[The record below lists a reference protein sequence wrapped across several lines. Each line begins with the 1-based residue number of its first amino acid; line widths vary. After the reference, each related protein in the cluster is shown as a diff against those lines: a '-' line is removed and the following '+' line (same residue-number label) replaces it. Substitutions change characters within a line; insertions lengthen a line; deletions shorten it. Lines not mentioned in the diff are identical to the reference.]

1 MPDLGSIQG
10 PVFDFILNNVILP
23 PRLPQHECSSSRDG
37 EVALLIAVESATK
50 HFVTHLSHADA
61 RSWQPL
67 IEMLSTWKE
76 LKLTESLCEERLK
89 LALAGLCT
97 IALHLRAQNAGLLIH
112 VEDTSTVLFDAFE
125 ALPTNDEV
133 MATQGRLIRAF
144 PGSSVQV
151 PLAVLHDAHFLQDFA
166 ASLRRLNDEEV
177 AAMMPITTK
186 ARSKVVEIRD
196 TAHPGLVTEY
206 LMNLLAGLGRFQK
219 GSTITK
225 CTRDDVLWN
234 NSKLPWTRSPFWLVL
249 RVALQQGLVRAFP
262 DDARHS
268 HYKNF
273 MLFFVTKLSDMAL
286 EARKPVETLS
296 NINSKLARR
305 AAKLGSRVF
314 PFVIR
319 GSLDAARRIRHVLEK
334 VWNDLQLSE
343 TTPIVPFPLLGTND
357 QGSSLNLA
365 NSRIALERAMTR
377 KHSNR
382 VPTSFK
388 PEHRLRMQQS
398 NTDLPSLSRSGTDE
412 DMLLLLSDFEVWV
425 EHRLDHWIATRG
437 AQADSC
443 TQLCSISSSYLSHA
457 LSFYDSSPREMSL
470 AVLTIF
476 ELWVALDKVCL
487 MLHPLL
493 GQFSPEL
500 DPQSLEVLL
509 VPQLH
514 QMQRLCKVENY
525 LLLRAKRALLSN
537 ARIFEDPTSK
547 SFGVQFYD
555 SSTHHQKV
563 KETIEDAARST
574 SLQKL
579 SERQV
584 MTSEYQA
591 LINRATSLKHFE
603 EQLEEDGDMVHQPN
617 KCERCGLETRA
628 KSMKIVVHEWP
639 LPSDVVQLKTAV
651 VELDCPEAFVAWRDT
666 TWMILQDLGR
676 HTERIKHASN
686 LYVKLRSYKQLARY
700 IGRDTQEPRIT
711 LGSCT
716 KPFLVSHY
724 KSRTFP
730 VSIDQICVNNG
741 LQYRLLDSGRTGC
754 AWVVDQKKSPSFKD
768 FCVLKLPNGPYE
780 CLHWALRTTSHA
792 PNEII
797 SKQDD
802 CPSTME
808 LREFIEF
815 GSLRAGERLQWFN
828 ILREL
833 GSSNLTFS
841 EEAVHTLVTQ
851 AAWEA
856 GSPLEESVTREAH
869 APLNDESF
877 CHKPLAILER
887 LLSMIE
893 ANWKEQNTMLT
904 IVDVFLRVLS
914 LTPTTDVSVRCQRL
928 LRRTRDVTLRWC
940 HELTLKS
947 AERVT
952 KQEVE
957 KMRTSVLRAALTCRE
972 TYCVD
977 EPHIPELLSSDADV
991 AALVESCIFARDNAS
1006 GISLSP
1012 PQQELLR
1019 GAKTCHALEARL
1031 RSLIVSNGK
1040 GISLAISNRCGSV
1053 LMENGWSFPEAWG
1066 KRWGTVTTAQSA
1078 SILSQTIHYDL
1089 LTGELLVDGRPLGRL
1104 PNEYTK
1110 EPVYCRLFGE
1120 CVLQVSTSDMKG
1132 MEYMTTRKFSGHQV
1146 HFGIIEGNLVIK
1158 ARLGD
1163 STLEAIPHKVFFG
1176 DLPAYFVDTFVHWL
1190 DISTG
1195 VVEFRPLDNVWETCS
1210 SHWRLA
1216 YCAFGPTTMR
1226 LAHRELLDLSC
1237 AHSQWGLSIVARLEE
1252 ESFVHITRADDGL
1265 IEVDLPRL
1273 SLRFFLNSTGYLQS
1287 RDFGDIVDPNQS
1299 FGTLLLEQ
1307 ISALTPSRKF
1317 YPSHKRSMQQVLWDG
1332 GLSSAAQHEDFCKEA
1347 LAIKMSADRCSLLYD
1362 TSLIVRTSVDLDRGS
1377 DHLLERAAKRAGN
1390 FRSASYGGNATK
1402 SEDDRLHEA
1411 RDDAGSCRGER
1422 VYSIA
1427 SLIKEWPSR
1436 VNVAPDL
1443 RSIVRKWR
1451 KVSGYHVPFNQH
1463 HYTDLLALDI
1473 RSKWGSLVLPPTPS
1487 KLVNIA
1493 DLLFTSKPPKLD
1505 DVPALRSPV
1514 PTVLEEHQRDIS
1526 KLEATVSHFVD
1537 HHSSFQKQQGS
1548 VLQDSMRAFK
1558 HYSPEQLSAATHPS
1572 LDALEHHQ
1580 QELNTHV
1587 EDTFNSLSQSL
1598 GPNKPHLVILQ
1609 EVGLWPRITP
1619 QSLLEILAAKS
1630 GHRPNEQW
1638 KRALLHYGESMA
1650 TLQRAERLVALKAR
1664 QDTFGLAKELQNQGR
1679 QGWCAYN
1686 FPDWLLLELENNFTI
1701 RAIQAR
1707 VALEMIS
1714 PSSNDNTVLQLNM
1727 GEGKSSVIIPMVAA
1741 ALANGKQLVRVV
1753 VLKPLLRQTEDLLA
1767 QRLGGLLNRRI
1778 YHTPFSRKT
1787 PLTTVVVQQLQTIF
1801 EECKSQRGLIYAVG
1815 AQRTIEGQP
1824 DRWVVSQAVLS
1835 RVSVHAGVLQS
1846 DHPDELELDQ
1856 RDSAFPTLRF
1866 LKNSAARKLLNL
1878 IVKDVADGYISNLPL
1893 DYYSAA
1899 VRNATLR
1906 FIKDRK
1912 VSKEDQQLVIN
1923 ALGEGPQYKIVL
1935 LLRGLIAYD
1944 LLLFTLQKKRWLV
1957 EYGLDP
1963 SRCMMA
1969 VPYRAKGVPSTNSE
1983 FGHPDVAILLT
1994 CLSYYYSGLTHV
2006 HVRQSLHILFKDP
2019 NASDEYARWCEASTE
2034 LPTWLRSL
2042 NGVNLDD
2049 ENTFNACLVPCL
2061 RYNQAAINYY
2071 LSQVV
2076 FPREAKEFVKKLSA
2090 SGWDLPAAAG
2100 CPVTTG
2106 FSGTNDNRFLLPL
2119 SIHHLLR
2126 NENSKYACT
2135 EDDDGKKI
2143 SIESFLGLISRHNPP
2158 IRVLIDVGA
2167 QVLEMT
2173 NREVAQEWLR
2183 HAPNTK
2189 AAVFFSD
2196 NDEKMV
2202 IDQTGYLS
2210 LLSKSP
2216 YQDCLRDCVVYL
2228 DEVHTRGIDLKIPVG
2243 TQAAV
2248 TLGPRL
2254 NQDRLVQAC
2263 MRMRKLGAGHTL
2275 AFFAPP
2281 DVNRSI
2287 LDTTGTNI
2295 TQQLSST
2302 DVVRWCI
2309 EQTCLVTESVMP
2321 LWTMQG
2327 FALCERDRLCRSLLG
2342 GPGDLVGNLAEGKV
2356 RQFWTDIQEPEAR
2369 TLRELYDL
2377 EDGPG
2382 KDDDDD
2388 VAEES
2393 DAGSM
2398 LAKLRE
2404 ARKATV
2410 ATAMKDCTMNEEQER
2425 EVAHEIQ
2432 RERQIQRPPPA
2443 PHYAHVL
2450 RPQVVDFV
2458 TSGITSSQGSKDS
2471 CPIQPAFKNFRKT
2484 SAAEYYW
2491 SNTACTNVLV
2501 TRDFLNTVQVTSGSP
2516 SDDFLRPVRWA
2527 LTSTMTD
2534 DVLLISP
2541 YEANELIKQVR
2552 KSDKVTLHVFSPRTT
2567 KTMVAMDDLLFYNV
2581 TGRANGQTTAK
2592 IFKDSILRDLRLFAG
2607 SLFLGEQR
2615 QYQELGNF
2623 LGILTNPQH
2632 QDDSRVRVATDGFV
2646 DAASRQIL
2654 SWPIACPFESS
2665 PLPFLETMLS
2675 LRMHNQSFMHTHMGS
2690 LVNGRAIQEDAF
2702 RGLNQQ
2708 AAVDEDGE
2716 IETKGVSDLIWADL
2730 VGV

>member
-1 MPDLGSIQG
+1 M
-10 PVFDFILNNVILP
+10 
-23 PRLPQHECSSSRDG
+23 
-37 EVALLIAVESATK
+37 
-50 HFVTHLSHADA
+50 
-61 RSWQPL
+61 
-67 IEMLSTWKE
+67 
-76 LKLTESLCEERLK
+76 
-89 LALAGLCT
+89 
-97 IALHLRAQNAGLLIH
+97 
-112 VEDTSTVLFDAFE
+112 
-125 ALPTNDEV
+125 
-133 MATQGRLIRAF
+133 
-144 PGSSVQV
+144 
-151 PLAVLHDAHFLQDFA
+151 
-166 ASLRRLNDEEV
+166 
-177 AAMMPITTK
+177 
-186 ARSKVVEIRD
+186 
-196 TAHPGLVTEY
+196 
-206 LMNLLAGLGRFQK
+206 
-219 GSTITK
+219 
-225 CTRDDVLWN
+225 
-234 NSKLPWTRSPFWLVL
+234 
-249 RVALQQGLVRAFP
+249 
-262 DDARHS
+262 
-268 HYKNF
+268 
-273 MLFFVTKLSDMAL
+273 
-286 EARKPVETLS
+286 
-296 NINSKLARR
+296 
-305 AAKLGSRVF
+305 
-314 PFVIR
+314 
-319 GSLDAARRIRHVLEK
+319 
-334 VWNDLQLSE
+334 
-343 TTPIVPFPLLGTND
+343 
-357 QGSSLNLA
+357 
-365 NSRIALERAMTR
+365 
-377 KHSNR
+377 
-382 VPTSFK
+382 
-388 PEHRLRMQQS
+388 EH
-398 NTDLPSLSRSGTDE
+398 
-412 DMLLLLSDFEVWV
+412 
-425 EHRLDHWIATRG
+425 
-437 AQADSC
+437 
-443 TQLCSISSSYLSHA
+443 
-457 LSFYDSSPREMSL
+457 
-470 AVLTIF
+470 
-476 ELWVALDKVCL
+476 
-487 MLHPLL
+487 
-493 GQFSPEL
+493 
-500 DPQSLEVLL
+500 
-509 VPQLH
+509 
-514 QMQRLCKVENY
+514 
-525 LLLRAKRALLSN
+525 
-537 ARIFEDPTSK
+537 
-547 SFGVQFYD
+547 
-555 SSTHHQKV
+555 
-563 KETIEDAARST
+563 
-574 SLQKL
+574 
-579 SERQV
+579 
-584 MTSEYQA
+584 
-591 LINRATSLKHFE
+591 
-603 EQLEEDGDMVHQPN
+603 
-617 KCERCGLETRA
+617 
-628 KSMKIVVHEWP
+628 
-639 LPSDVVQLKTAV
+639 
-651 VELDCPEAFVAWRDT
+651 
-666 TWMILQDLGR
+666 
-676 HTERIKHASN
+676 
-686 LYVKLRSYKQLARY
+686 
-700 IGRDTQEPRIT
+700 
-711 LGSCT
+711 
-716 KPFLVSHY
+716 
-724 KSRTFP
+724 
-730 VSIDQICVNNG
+730 
-741 LQYRLLDSGRTGC
+741 
-754 AWVVDQKKSPSFKD
+754 
-768 FCVLKLPNGPYE
+768 
-780 CLHWALRTTSHA
+780 
-792 PNEII
+792 
-797 SKQDD
+797 
-802 CPSTME
+802 
-808 LREFIEF
+808 
-815 GSLRAGERLQWFN
+815 
-828 ILREL
+828 
-833 GSSNLTFS
+833 
-841 EEAVHTLVTQ
+841 
-851 AAWEA
+851 
-856 GSPLEESVTREAH
+856 
-869 APLNDESF
+869 
-877 CHKPLAILER
+877 
-887 LLSMIE
+887 
-893 ANWKEQNTMLT
+893 
-904 IVDVFLRVLS
+904 
-914 LTPTTDVSVRCQRL
+914 
-928 LRRTRDVTLRWC
+928 
-940 HELTLKS
+940 
-947 AERVT
+947 
-952 KQEVE
+952 
-957 KMRTSVLRAALTCRE
+957 
-972 TYCVD
+972 
-977 EPHIPELLSSDADV
+977 
-991 AALVESCIFARDNAS
+991 
-1006 GISLSP
+1006 
-1012 PQQELLR
+1012 
-1019 GAKTCHALEARL
+1019 
-1031 RSLIVSNGK
+1031 
-1040 GISLAISNRCGSV
+1040 
-1053 LMENGWSFPEAWG
+1053 GWSFPEAWG

-1078 SILSQTIHYDL
+1078 SILSQAIHYDL

-1146 HFGIIEGNLVIK
+1146 HFGIIEGNLVIR

-1163 STLEAIPHKVFFG
+1163 STLEAIPHKVFVG
-1176 DLPAYFVDTFVHWL
+1176 DLPARFVNTFVHWL

-1195 VVEFRPLDNVWETCS
+1195 VVEFRPGEFQVFRYHLDYVLRKLRGPSDLLST
-1210 SHWRLA
+1210 LYKA
-1216 YCAFGPTTMR
+1216 Y
-1226 LAHRELLDLSC
+1226 LH
-1237 AHSQWGLSIVARLEE
+1237 GLT
-1252 ESFVHITRADDGL
+1252 SFVIADPPTGRTGTG
-1265 IEVDLPRL
+1265 EAL
-1273 SLRFFLNSTGYLQS
+1273 STLREMALRTCRPLEADVVS
-1287 RDFGDIVDPNQS
+1287 
-1299 FGTLLLEQ
+1299 LLEQ

-1332 GLSSAAQHEDFCKEA
+1332 VLSSAAQHEDFCKEA
-1347 LAIKMSADRCSLLYD
+1347 LAIKTSADRCSLLYD
-1362 TSLIVRTSVDLDRGS
+1362 TSLIRGYPTVGQAMPFFTASRPDEQTAKQPYRNGEIGSSARSRETTGSVAEASQRSMANKQSALLPGSTPFASKRDRGMRTGC
-1377 DHLLERAAKRAGN
+1377 LVFTLPK
-1390 FRSASYGGNATK
+1390 FRLN
-1402 SEDDRLHEA
+1402 L
-1411 RDDAGSCRGER
+1411 
-1422 VYSIA
+1422 
-1427 SLIKEWPSR
+1427 
-1436 VNVAPDL
+1436 
-1443 RSIVRKWR
+1443 
-1451 KVSGYHVPFNQH
+1451 KV
-1463 HYTDLLALDI
+1463 
-1473 RSKWGSLVLPPTPS
+1473 VLPPTPS
-1487 KLVNIA
+1487 KLVDIA
-1493 DLLFTSKPPKLD
+1493 DLLFTSKPQKLD

-1514 PTVLEEHQRDIS
+1514 PTVLEEHRRDVS
-1526 KLEATVSHFVD
+1526 KLEAIVSHFVD
-1537 HHSSFQKQQGS
+1537 HHNSFQKQQGR

-1558 HYSPEQLSAATHPS
+1558 CYSPEQLSAATHPS

-1580 QELNTHV
+1580 QELNKHV
-1587 EDTFNSLSQSL
+1587 EDTFNSLTQSL

-1609 EVGLWPRITP
+1609 EAGLWPQITP

-1630 GHRPNEQW
+1630 GHRPNELW
-1638 KRALLHYGESMA
+1638 KRALLHYGE
-1650 TLQRAERLVALKAR
+1650 
-1664 QDTFGLAKELQNQGR
+1664 N
-1679 QGWCAYN
+1679 
-1686 FPDWLLLELENNFTI
+1686 WLLLELENNFTI

-1714 PSSNDNTVLQLNM
+1714 PSSSDNTVLQFNM

-1741 ALANGKQLVRVV
+1741 GLANGKQLARVI
-1753 VLKPLLRQTEDLLA
+1753 VLKPLLRQTQDLLA

-1787 PLTTVVVQQLQTIF
+1787 PLTTVVVQRLQAIF
-1801 EECKSQRGLIYAVG
+1801 EECKSQRGVLLALPEHLQSFRLLGRERLSCNIQHARQLLGVQQWLTSCCRDILDESDEILDTRCQLIYTVG
-1815 AQRTIEGQP
+1815 ALRTIEGQP

-1835 RVSVHAGVLQS
+1835 RVSVHAGVLQR

-1866 LKNSAARKLLNL
+1866 LKHSAARKLLNL
-1878 IVKDVADGYISNLPL
+1878 IVKDIADGYIANLPL

-1912 VSKEDQQLVIN
+1912 VSKGDQRLTIN

-2006 HVRQSLHILFKDP
+2006 HVRQSLHILLKDP

-2042 NGVNLDD
+2042 NGIVLDD

-2061 RYNQAAINYY
+2061 RDNQAAINYY

-2090 SGWDLPAAAG
+2090 SGWDLPAATG

-2183 HAPNTK
+2183 HAPDTK

-2210 LLSKSP
+2210 LLSKSS

-2228 DEVHTRGIDLKIPVG
+2228 DEVHTRGIDLKISTG

-2254 NQDRLVQAC
+2254 TKDRLVQAC

-2275 AFFAPP
+2275 AFFVPP

-2287 LDTTGTNI
+2287 LDMTGRNI
-2295 TQQLSST
+2295 TQQLNFT

-2327 FALCERDRLCRSLLG
+2327 FAFCERDRLCGSLLG

-2356 RQFWTDIQEPEAR
+2356 RQFWTDIQEPEGC

-2377 EDGPG
+2377 EDGSG
-2382 KDDDDD
+2382 KDDDDDD

-2404 ARKATV
+2404 ARKAMV

-2458 TSGITSSQGSKDS
+2458 TSGITYSKGSKDS

-2516 SDDFLRPVRWA
+2516 SDDFLRPVRWV
-2527 LTSTMTD
+2527 LTSTRTD

-2552 KSDKVTLHVFSPRTT
+2552 KSDKVTLHVFLPRTT

-2581 TGRANGQTTAK
+2581 TGQVNEHTTTE
-2592 IFKDSILRDLRLFAG
+2592 IFKDSHVPLHLRLFAG

-2654 SWPIACPFESS
+2654 SWPIACPFERS
-2665 PLPFLETMLS
+2665 PLPFLKTMLS

-2716 IETKGVSDLIWADL
+2716 IETKGVSD
-2730 VGV
+2730 